1 MNRRE
6 LLTTAAAGVAA
17 ITFGRRSASAQEHYP
32 AGVDEALFA
41 GINRVKDPAN
51 ETALEKA
58 HSPVITA
65 PEKVKAGEA
74 FDVEVAVGKAPH
86 PMGPDH
92 WIEYVQL
99 NIGNQ
104 PAGTLILRSHGYL
117 APKGRF
123 SVKLGENL
131 KGKKISLVVQI
142 RCNLHGIWQNSATV
156 EVA

>member
-17 ITFGRRSASAQEHYP
+17 ITLGRRFAWAKDYYP
-32 AGVDEALFA
+32 TEVDEALFA

-51 ETALEKA
+51 ETGLEKA

-74 FDVEVAVGKAPH
+74 FDVEVAVGKVPH
-86 PMGPDH
+86 PMGPKH

-99 NIGNQ
+99 NIGNE
-104 PAGTLILRSHGYL
+104 PAGTLMLRSHGYM

-123 SVKLGENL
+123 SIELGENL
-131 KGKKISLVVQI
+131 RGKKISLVVQI
-142 RCNLHGIWQNSATV
+142 KCNLHGIWQDSATV
-156 EVA
+156 EVG